1 MDTLTFKDKK
11 KFSGSIVKQIEE
23 ILNYLRLINKNEI
36 TFGSNGRRIE
46 SFSYPQDAIR
56 EALMNAFTHRD
67 YLMTSDIKI
76 EIYDDRIEIS
86 SPGSLPDGLTIEDIK
101 RGANAKR
108 NPILINAMDKMDYI
122 ENYGSGIR
130 RIFSLYKGFNKQPIL
145 IATDNLFTVVLF
157 NKNYKLNKIPTNQKL
172 TEIVEFLSDGKLAS
186 RQEIQEAMGL
196 QKSYTSEL
204 IAKLKKLEI
213 IGSKGRGPGTRY
225 YLIRN

>member
-1 MDTLTFKDKK
+1 MVVT
-11 KFSGSIVKQIEE
+11 GEE
-23 ILNYLRLINKNEI
+23 LNHFLILKI
-36 TFGSNGRRIE
+36 
-46 SFSYPQDAIR
+46 IR

-67 YLMTSDIKI
+67 YTMTSDIKI

-186 RQEIQEAMGL
+186 RLEIQEIMGL
-196 QKSYTSEL
+196 QKSYTLEL
-204 IAKLKKLEI
+204 ISELKKLEI
-213 IGSKGRGPGTRY
+213 IGSEGRGPGTRY
-225 YLIRN
+225 YLIRD

>member
-1 MDTLTFKDKK
+1 M
-11 KFSGSIVKQIEE
+11 
-23 ILNYLRLINKNEI
+23 RLINKNEI
-36 TFGSNGRRIE
+36 IFGSNGRRVE

-56 EALMNAFTHRD
+56 EALMNAYTHRD
-67 YLMTSDIKI
+67 YTMTSDIKV

-130 RIFSLYKGFNKQPIL
+130 RIFSLYKSFNKQPIL
-145 IATDNLFTVVLF
+145 IATDNLFTVILF

-172 TEIVEFLSDGKLAS
+172 SEIVEFLSDGKLAS
-186 RQEIQEAMGL
+186 RLEIQETMGL

-204 IAKLKKLEI
+204 IAELKKLEI
-213 IGSKGRGPGTRY
+213 IGTEGRGPGTRY

>member
-1 MDTLTFKDKK
+1 
-11 KFSGSIVKQIEE
+11 
-23 ILNYLRLINKNEI
+23 
-36 TFGSNGRRIE
+36 
-46 SFSYPQDAIR
+46 
-56 EALMNAFTHRD
+56 
-67 YLMTSDIKI
+67 MTSDIKV

-145 IATDNLFTVVLF
+145 IATDNLFTVILF

-172 TEIVEFLSDGKLAS
+172 SEIVEFLSDGKLAS
-186 RQEIQEAMGL
+186 RLEIQETMGL

-204 IAKLKKLEI
+204 IAELKKLEI
-213 IGSKGRGPGTRY
+213 IGSEGRGPGTRY
-225 YLIRN
+225 YLIRD